1 VAALGGD
8 VVTAAGAAAAGLAGR
23 VVVARDG
30 FTLDVALDVGP
41 GEVVAV
47 LGPNGAGKST
57 LLRAV
62 CGLTPLT
69 AGELRLGGVS
79 VDDPG
84 ADVLVPASRRR
95 VGVVFQE
102 YRLFPHLS
110 VLDNVAFAPRSA
122 GRSAAGSRADA
133 EAWVQRLGLADLAG
147 RRPGELSGGQQ
158 QRVALARALASEPAA
173 LLLDEPMAA
182 LDAGSRIDVRRDLR
196 RHLAEFAGPT
206 LLVTHDALDA
216 LVLAD
221 RVVVLEQGS
230 VTQQGTPLE
239 VARRPA
245 SDYVARLLGLNLLRG
260 TAAGGDVALDGGG
273 LLHVTDHGVAGPVL
287 VALRPSAVALHVA
300 RPEGSARN
308 VWPGV
313 VDGVEPLGD
322 RVRVT
327 VAGAPTVLVD
337 VTAESV
343 TALHLGRGD
352 PVWLSAKATEL
363 EVYPA

>member
-1 VAALGGD
+1 MTAPTHGLSGHL
-8 VVTAAGAAAAGLAGR
+8 VVERA
-23 VVVARDG
+23 G
-30 FTLDVALDVGP
+30 FTLDVVIDVAP

-62 CGLTPLT
+62 CGLTSLT
-69 AGELRLGGVS
+69 RGTIRLGGVV
-79 VDDPG
+79 VDDPAEG
-84 ADVLVPASRRR
+84 VLVPPAARH

-110 VLDNVAFAPRSA
+110 VLDNVAFGPRSA
-122 GRSAAGSRADA
+122 GRSKARSRSDAGTWID
-133 EAWVQRLGLADLAG
+133 RLGLADLAD
-147 RRPGELSGGQQ
+147 RAPLQLSGGQA

-173 LLLDEPMAA
+173 LLLDEPLAA
-182 LDAGSRIDVRRDLR
+182 LDASTRLDVRGSLR
-196 RHLAEFAGPT
+196 EHLAGFAGPT

-221 RVVVLEQGS
+221 RIVVLEDGG
-230 VTQQGTPLE
+230 VTQQGHALD

-260 TAAGGDVALDGGG
+260 SADDGDVAITGGG
-273 LLHVTDHGVAGPVL
+273 LLHVTDRTVHGPVL
-287 VALRPSAVALHVA
+287 VAVRPSAIALHAA

-308 VWPGV
+308 VWSGV
-313 VDGVEPLGD
+313 VDGIETIGD

-327 VAGAPTVLVD
+327 VVGAPTVMVD
-337 VTAESV
+337 ITSGAVTD
-343 TALHLGRGD
+343 LRMRRGD
-352 PVWLSAKATEL
+352 EVWLSAKATEL
-363 EVYPA
+363 EVYPG